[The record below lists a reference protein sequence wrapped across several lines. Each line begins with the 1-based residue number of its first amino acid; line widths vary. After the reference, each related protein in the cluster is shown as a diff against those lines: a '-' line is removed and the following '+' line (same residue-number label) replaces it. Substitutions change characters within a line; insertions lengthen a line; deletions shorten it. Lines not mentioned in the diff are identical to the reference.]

1 MVCHTHAFLCLVS
14 FLLVPLTLGSG
25 DLGNYRCHFILLFLI
40 SLKFLFQFF
49 AGLAQVIWAII
60 AAILSFLYVSCSPL
74 ISFSI
79 STFLLLRFVGWH
91 FLVLSR
97 HEYLSLS
104 FVLCFLFSFVQVS
117 DIVLSSLFFKN
128 YCQLNKKH
136 WAWFILGCQFQ
147 DMLHTLCLFPEG
159 KKGLA
164 YW

>member
-1 MVCHTHAFLCLVS
+1 MGVKGWEVVPETKSYSISFPFFLVGKMTIAIVKQSSEQVELLINEDVAWHSHAFLCLVS

-79 STFLLLRFVGWH
+79 STFLLLRFVG
-91 FLVLSR
+91 
-97 HEYLSLS
+97 
-104 FVLCFLFSFVQVS
+104 
-117 DIVLSSLFFKN
+117 
-128 YCQLNKKH
+128 
-136 WAWFILGCQFQ
+136 
-147 DMLHTLCLFPEG
+147 
-159 KKGLA
+159 
-164 YW
+164 